1 MDTTGLDA
9 AELHEQLGQT
19 LTALRANSAFLLR
32 LTADRSDLHA
42 AARDVEIQGAEIGDG
57 LRALRREL
65 DPLQEHAGAL
75 QPLLHDIVKSW
86 QDASGLS
93 GDYRL
98 EVSPA
103 DLVLPRDLSHSLCHM
118 THDALKLFARKSVA
132 GPVRVSVRV
141 ADDDPAVLFWEVG
154 GVGPGFAARLPLD
167 MEGRR

>member
-75 QPLLHDIVKSW
+75 QP
-86 QDASGLS
+86 
-93 GDYRL
+93 
-98 EVSPA
+98 
-103 DLVLPRDLSHSLCHM
+103 
-118 THDALKLFARKSVA
+118 
-132 GPVRVSVRV
+132 
-141 ADDDPAVLFWEVG
+141 
-154 GVGPGFAARLPLD
+154 
-167 MEGRR
+167 